1 MAICKDPS
9 LTYLNQLGF
18 NVVRLPRQGIDP
30 LDVLG
35 RDGKS
40 VERLGR
46 LDQIWSSTVP
56 VPAVKPPQ
64 TAVQINGQK
73 THSLK
78 LSVGLKILA
87 NVLGAMGA
95 AVPEVGFAYQ
105 KASSVQFTFTSVQ
118 VHCVDPFALGRYLSA
133 GDLDTK
139 NPFVARYFQDDD
151 ASTFVITDVLKSN
164 SLTVVGLDNRGTTV
178 TVDVPAIQEVV
189 GANVSVAAS
198 GALSTELTYQ
208 GKEMLSFG
216 FKVFGITYNEGAWQV
231 QGVKPSGEIAFFAPG
246 QEPTPVLLTHE
257 GLLLVK

>member
-9 LTYLNQLGF
+9 LTYLNKLGF

-46 LDQIWSSTVP
+46 LEQIWSSTVP

-64 TAVQINGQK
+64 TATSINGQK

-78 LSVGLKILA
+78 LSIGLKILA
-87 NVLGAMGA
+87 NILGAMGA

-105 KASSVQFTFTSVQ
+105 KANSVQFTFTSVQ
-118 VHCVDPFALGRYLSA
+118 VHSVDPFEVGRYLAA

-139 NPFVARYFQDDD
+139 NPFVTRYFQDDD
-151 ASTFVITDVLKSN
+151 ATTYVLTEVLKSN
-164 SLTVVGLDNRGTTV
+164 SVTVIGMDNRGTTV
-178 TVDVPAIQEVV
+178 TVNLPAIQQVV
-189 GANVSVAAS
+189 GANVSVAAA

-208 GKEMLSFG
+208 GKDMLSFG
-216 FKVFGITYNEGAWQV
+216 FKVFGIAYADGAWQV
-231 QGVKPSGEIAFFAPG
+231 QGVMPSGEIAFFAPG
-246 QEPTPVLLTHE
+246 QEPTPVLLTRE
-257 GLLLVK
+257 GTLLVK